1 MGIYNIRGE
10 SLLPDD
16 IPQIKVPWV
25 SAAHQGFSSSTVA
38 PNTLQAFHRAF
49 LNGANWIECDVR
61 LTNDGGYIINHDATI
76 TVNGVTYTIANET
89 TETLT
94 NLVLSTDPKYGECKV
109 TTLDRVLKL
118 CAFTGMKANIDCK
131 SIDPLTLSKAVIDNN
146 MSGKSAYAN
155 MSVSDAEVILAN
167 DPNAG
172 FIFNSADFS
181 TWLAFLTEYHVRQKS
196 FTWNYQTTLSAIEN
210 ARHNGIGFLAAGTNA
225 SNYQSIMD
233 LRPDMVEFIDSV
245 DLKVINQQYLDSLD
259 FGLNL

>member
-10 SLLPDD
+10 SVLPDYV
-16 IPQIKVPWV
+16 PQIKVPWV

-49 LNGANWIECDVR
+49 LNGANWIECDAR
-61 LTNDGGYIINHDATI
+61 LTSDGGYIINHDATI
-76 TVNGVTYTIANET
+76 TVGGTTYTIANET

-94 NLVLSTDPKYGECKV
+94 NLVLSTDSKYGDCKIP
-109 TTLDRVLKL
+109 TLDSVLKL

-131 SIDPLTLSKAVIDNN
+131 AIDPQTLTKIVIDNN

-155 MSVSDAEVILAN
+155 MSVPDAEVILAN

-172 FIFNSADFS
+172 FIFNSSDFS
-181 TWLAFLTEYHVRQKS
+181 TWLSFLTEYHVRQRS
-196 FTWNYQTTLSAIEN
+196 FTWNYQTTLSAIET
-210 ARHNGIGFLAAGTNA
+210 ARHAGIAFLAAGTNM

-233 LRPDMVEFIDSV
+233 LSPDMVEFVDNV
-245 DLKVINQQYLDSLD
+245 DLKVINEQYLDNLD
-259 FGLNL
+259 LELN